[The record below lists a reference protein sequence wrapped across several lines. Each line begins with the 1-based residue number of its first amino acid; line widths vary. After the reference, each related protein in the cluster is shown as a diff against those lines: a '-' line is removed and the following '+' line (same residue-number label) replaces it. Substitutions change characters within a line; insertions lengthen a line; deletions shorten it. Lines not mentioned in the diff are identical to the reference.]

1 VNALHNL
8 ERHHLERVLLGVV
21 DEVVPDLHCKTSIFK
36 LELTVVNHAV
46 AVAAVE
52 LDSSHGLHS
61 SCISKK
67 YDSTAYD
74 VQLKG

>member
-1 VNALHNL
+1 VNALHSL
-8 ERHHLERVLLGVV
+8 ERHHLERVLSGVV
-21 DEVVPDLHCKTSIFK
+21 DEVALDLHCKMSIFK

-52 LDSSHGLHS
+52 LDSSLVLRS
-61 SCISKK
+61 PCISKK